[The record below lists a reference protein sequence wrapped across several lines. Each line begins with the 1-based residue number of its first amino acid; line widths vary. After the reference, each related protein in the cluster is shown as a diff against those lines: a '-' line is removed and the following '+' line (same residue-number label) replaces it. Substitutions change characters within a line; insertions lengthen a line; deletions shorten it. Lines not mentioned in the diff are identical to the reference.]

1 MDLRVLRYF
10 VAIAESRSIS
20 EAARVLNMSQPALTS
35 RIRELEKELGVELL
49 VRRPRGVDLTAAGRQ
64 LHLDGQRLLRDA
76 RAMVDRARNMP
87 QGLTG
92 SLAIGIN
99 ILDAWA
105 VGAIGTFRKQYPLV
119 DLRLFPMTSGHQLEA
134 MERTE
139 LDGGFMYSRP
149 QNDEM
154 LAGIPMRESRLVLAV
169 ARESALAANPPR
181 RLADINGE
189 DFIWIPRSSSAT
201 YYDQM
206 NECFRQSGFVPKVVQ
221 EGADN
226 AAMLGLVAAGI
237 GCTLVPAVDGW
248 RGPDGIA
255 LLPLEDENLN
265 LMLEFVW
272 QPERVSPVLSCML
285 DICRTIALSQAA

>member
-20 EAARVLNMSQPALTS
+20 EAARQLNMSQPALTS
-35 RIRELEKELGVELL
+35 RIRELESELGVELL
-49 VRRPRGVDLTAAGRQ
+49 VRRPRGVDLTAAGLQ
-64 LHLDGQRLLRDA
+64 LHLDAQRLLRDA
-76 RAMVDRARNMP
+76 RAMVERARNMQ

-99 ILDAWA
+99 ILDAPA
-105 VGAIGTFRKQYPLV
+105 VGALGSFRKQYPLV
-119 DLRLFPMTSGHQLEA
+119 ELRLFPMTSGRQIEA
-134 MERTE
+134 MQRTE
-139 LDGGFMYSRP
+139 LDGGFMYCRP
-149 QNDEM
+149 KDDSS
-154 LAGIPMRESRLVLAV
+154 LAGIPMRQSQIVLAV
-169 ARESALAANPPR
+169 ARDSALATHPPR
-181 RLADINGE
+181 WLADLNGE

-201 YYDQM
+201 YYDHM
-206 NECFRQSGFVPKVVQ
+206 NDCFRQSGFVPKVVQ

-237 GCTLVPAVDGW
+237 GCTLVPAIDGW

-255 LLPLEDENLN
+255 LLPLEDDNLN

-272 QPERVSPVLSCML
+272 QPERVSPVLSSML
-285 DICRTIALSQAA
+285 EICRAIALSQAT